1 MKSKKDKIIDA
12 AIDLF
17 AEKGFSNTSTAE
29 IAALSGVAQGTLFYH
44 FKQKE
49 GILCEVLD
57 QVLKHTIESYNAI
70 MHEDKNGFECV
81 EALLRSE
88 NLIVEQH
95 SKKVTVLIRDMTDET
110 HQPNTQGFTLIES
123 FLKYKIDLLSQFIRK
138 GIADL
143 SIRPVAVEET
153 AWFLDAAFYGVM
165 HVKLLHLPVPK
176 LDEHAIEFCLS
187 ALRPN
192 THITSL

>member
-17 AEKGFSNTSTAE
+17 AEKGFNNTSTAE

-57 QVLKHTIESYNAI
+57 QVLQHTITGYDNISQ
-70 MHEDKNGFECV
+70 HEKNGLECV

-88 NLIVEQH
+88 NLVVEQH
-95 SKKVTVLIRDMTDET
+95 SKKVTVLIRDMTDEV
-110 HQPNTQGFTLIES
+110 HQPGTHGFALIES
-123 FLKYKIDLLSQFIRK
+123 FLKYKINLLSKFLSK
-138 GIADL
+138 GIADK
-143 SIRPVAVEET
+143 SIRPVAIEET

-165 HVKLLHLPVPK
+165 HLKLLKPLLIPP
-176 LDEHAIEFCLS
+176 LDEHAIRFCIDGLK
-187 ALRPN
+187 PN
-192 THITSL
+192 PNLI